1 MPPARIGHRFQQLGQ
16 TMQSSFAQQALGL
29 LFTESREDTLA
40 CDTIHERRLLERRVG
55 LLSLSYLSWE
65 ASLSNNS
72 QALPTRPIL
81 YALHAAYVILLKN
94 RMEMGESLSP
104 KPVTKNTL
112 FYGDNLMERY
122 GCY

>member
-16 TMQSSFAQQALGL
+16 TMQSGFGQQALGL

-72 QALPTRPIL
+72 QALTVNQR
-81 YALHAAYVILLKN
+81 
-94 RMEMGESLSP
+94 LSP
-104 KPVTKNTL
+104 YPKHTPSPVL
-112 FYGDNLMERY
+112 RWVLQR
-122 GCY
+122 

>member
-16 TMQSSFAQQALGL
+16 TMQSGFGQQALGL

-72 QALPTRPIL
+72 QALHT
-81 YALHAAYVILLKN
+81 
-94 RMEMGESLSP
+94 LSP
-104 KPVTKNTL
+104 LLNPCLACYTL
-112 FYGDNLMERY
+112 KSIKLLSYPRL
-122 GCY
+122 

>member
-72 QALPTRPIL
+72 QALTMWIIL
-81 YALHAAYVILLKN
+81 VPARGTTTFRTN
-94 RMEMGESLSP
+94 LSV
-104 KPVTKNTL
+104 KCS
-112 FYGDNLMERY
+112 GAHS
-122 GCY
+122 GGG

>member
-16 TMQSSFAQQALGL
+16 TMQSGFGQQALGL

-72 QALPTRPIL
+72 QALRSDACAVDKKGEL
-81 YALHAAYVILLKN
+81 CHASC
-94 RMEMGESLSP
+94 RQ
-104 KPVTKNTL
+104 L
-112 FYGDNLMERY
+112 FWK
-122 GCY
+122 